1 MPRLATLAFV
11 SACFLL
17 STAAQAEYYGN
28 PSLPPHPYAAQ
39 KIQPYATR
47 VAPRMH
53 VNHHG
58 TEQQRNYIYVGSH
71 RITAPASGRFDRRY
85 KPVDHGLTN
94 ELRQR
99 RSRAERA
106 GNERSAQ
113 KTSGRGI
120 FSTAKI
126 VRHRPMERASR
137 EVVDDT
143 GNPVTLEQTPR
154 RDGRKRVIAADAE
167 VTIFGP
173 DRISIRL
180 FRKGQGPRATA
191 RSY

>member
-1 MPRLATLAFV
+1 MPRLSTLAFV

-47 VAPRMH
+47 VAPRIH

-71 RITAPASGRFDRRY
+71 RITAPASGRFDRRH
-85 KPVDHGLTN
+85 KPVDHG
-94 ELRQR
+94 
-99 RSRAERA
+99 S
-106 GNERSAQ
+106 
-113 KTSGRGI
+113 
-120 FSTAKI
+120 
-126 VRHRPMERASR
+126 
-137 EVVDDT
+137 
-143 GNPVTLEQTPR
+143 
-154 RDGRKRVIAADAE
+154 KRVIAADAE